1 MGYLY
6 TGEQKRKG
14 RRKCYAEKIVIGDFE
29 QLEFVEKT
37 DDDIQIHTAI
47 VNSVSLK
54 RNIRIVILTYKNGYA
69 VLFSTDTELDATS
82 IYRYYKARFQIEF
95 LFRDTKQF
103 TGLNHCQAR
112 SETALDNHFNAS
124 FSACV

>member
-1 MGYLY
+1 
-6 TGEQKRKG
+6 
-14 RRKCYAEKIVIGDFE
+14 VIGDFE

-54 RNIRIVILTYKNGYA
+54 RNIRIVLLTYKNGYA

-95 LFRDTKQF
+95 LFRD
-103 TGLNHCQAR
+103 AR
-112 SETALDNHFNAS
+112 IKPLPGTF
-124 FSACV
+124 